1 MQGRYAALRK
11 RERPQMGRVLHRGA
25 GSTDGG
31 RETKQ
36 ETSEGGA
43 EA

>member
-1 MQGRYAALRK
+1 MQGRFAGLRK

-25 GSTDGG
+25 NSTDGG

-36 ETSEGGA
+36 EALEGGA